1 MKIDGFRLAGIRCF
15 EDTGWVDLSHTC
27 NIFVGQNNAGKST
40 LLRGIM
46 AWHGFP
52 LEENEL
58 SGDFRAGAPRITY
71 EMALSDVPASIIV
84 RHDRGQTSSYL
95 LRRHIRGD
103 RSSFEGLTEIEVGDG
118 QGHFFNERPNH
129 QMVPFVARR
138 KAVQFNEAVSL
149 GAINQNS
156 GTFANLYAR
165 IDLIAAS
172 GHPSNAQFQQAVK
185 DIVGLEITTR
195 PSHNGK
201 EAGFYFDREH
211 FVTLQRMGDGVSEMV
226 ALIVEMCLEEGK
238 VFVLEEPETNLHPKG
253 LKTLLSMVRQSSAYN
268 QFIIATHSNIVVR
281 ELATDET
288 TKVFQVNKTGEE
300 RNAPSTVREVPRT
313 PVAHMDLL
321 RELGYE
327 FADFDLHDGWLFL
340 EESSAESVIR
350 SVLIPLF
357 APELLGRLRTFSAG
371 GVTNVE
377 PSVAE
382 FKRLIT
388 FVHLEPVYRGRLW
401 VRVDGDEK
409 GEEAIANLL
418 KTFDHLDAQSAAT
431 FKERDFEKYYP
442 ARFQA
447 RVGAALALPDRAKKN
462 AKAELLQEVL
472 GWSKDNDADA
482 DARAEW
488 ATSAR
493 EQIELLKQI
502 GRTLYV
508 KSSVA

>member
-1 MKIDGFRLAGIRCF
+1 MKIEGLRLAGIRCF
-15 EDTGWVDLSHTC
+15 EDSGWLDFSPRC

-46 AWHGFP
+46 AWQGFP
-52 LEENEL
+52 LHENDL
-58 SGDFRAGAPRITY
+58 SGDLRVGAPSITY
-71 EMALSDVPASIIV
+71 EMAVRAVPANIGV
-84 RHDRGQTSSYL
+84 RHDHGQGPDYL
-95 LRRHIRGD
+95 LVRHLRGNREPRTGWAD
-103 RSSFEGLTEIEVGDG
+103 VLVGDG
-118 QGHFFNERPNH
+118 AGHFDNVRPRH
-129 QMVPFVARR
+129 QIVPFVARR
-138 KAVQFNEAVSL
+138 KAAEFNETVSL
-149 GAINQNS
+149 AAISQIS
-156 GTFANLYAR
+156 GTFANLYSR
-165 IDLIAAS
+165 IDLIAAA

-185 DIVGLEITTR
+185 DIIGLDITTR

-201 EAGFYFDREH
+201 EAGFYFDRER

-226 ALIVEMCLEEGK
+226 ALIVEMCLEEDK
-238 VFVLEEPETNLHPKG
+238 VFILEEPETNLHPKG
-253 LKTLLSMVRQSSAYN
+253 LKALLAMVRQSSAHN

-288 TKVFQVNKTGEE
+288 TKVFQVSKTGEE

-357 APELLGRLRTFSAG
+357 APELRGRLRTFSAG

-401 VRVDGDEK
+401 VRVDGDKK

-431 FKERDFEKYYP
+431 FKEQDFEMYYP
-442 ARFQA
+442 ARFREKA
-447 RVGAALALPDRAKKN
+447 KAALALSDKAKRN

-472 GWSKDNDADA
+472 DWSRDNDAE
-482 DARAEW
+482 ARDEW
-488 ATSAR
+488 AESAN
-493 EQIELLKQI
+493 EQMELLKQI
-502 GRTLYV
+502 GRTLDV

>member
-1 MKIDGFRLAGIRCF
+1 MKIEGLRLAGIRCF
-15 EDTGWVDLSHTC
+15 EDTGWIDLSHKC

-40 LLRGIM
+40 LLRGVTV
-46 AWHGFP
+46 WQGFP
-52 LEENEL
+52 FDEAEQ

-71 EMALSDVPASIIV
+71 EMAVSEVPANISP
-84 RHDRGQTSSYL
+84 RQDQGRASSYL
-95 LRRHIRGD
+95 LVRHVRGE
-103 RSSFEGLTEIEVGDG
+103 RAPREGWRDIPVGDPH
-118 QGHFFNERPNH
+118 GHFHNERPQH
-129 QMVPFVARR
+129 QIVPFVARR
-138 KAVQFNEAVSL
+138 KAAHFSEGVSL
-149 GAINQNS
+149 GAINQIS

-165 IDLIAAS
+165 IDLIAAA
-172 GHPSNAQFQQAVK
+172 GHPSNAQFQRAVK
-185 DIVGLEITTR
+185 DIVGLDITTR
-195 PSHNGK
+195 PSPNGK
-201 EAGFYFDREH
+201 EAGVYFDKER

-253 LKTLLSMVRQSSAYN
+253 LKALLSMVRQSSAHN

-288 TKVFQVNKTGEE
+288 TKVFQVSKTGEE
-300 RNAPSTVREVPRT
+300 RTSPSTVRAVPRT

-350 SVLIPLF
+350 SVLVPLF
-357 APELLGRLRTFSAG
+357 TPELRGRLRTFSAG
-371 GVTNVE
+371 GVTNIE

-401 VRVDGDEK
+401 IRVDGDES

-418 KTFDHLDAQSAAT
+418 KTFDHLDVQSAAT
-431 FKERDFEKYYP
+431 FNERNFEKYYP
-442 ARFQA
+442 ARFQTK
-447 RVGAALALPDRAKKN
+447 VDAALVLSDKAKRN

-472 GWSKDNDADA
+472 DWSRDNSAE
-482 DARAEW
+482 ARTEW
-488 ATSAR
+488 SESAK

-502 GRTLYV
+502 ARTLDV
-508 KSSVA
+508 SAAA